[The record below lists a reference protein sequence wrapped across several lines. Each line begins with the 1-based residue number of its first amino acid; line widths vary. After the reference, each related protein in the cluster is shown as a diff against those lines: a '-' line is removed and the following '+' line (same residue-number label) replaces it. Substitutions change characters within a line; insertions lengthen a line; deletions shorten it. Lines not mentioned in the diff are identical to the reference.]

1 MARTKYTGPLQ
12 ISEDLNLQ
20 VKIFART
27 KEEVFPSL
35 KKESKVAEYSSSVEA
50 GKVVLDR
57 QYTEKDDVDQKP
69 IPTDQ

>member
-1 MARTKYTGPLQ
+1 V
-12 ISEDLNLQ
+12 Q

-35 KKESKVAEYSSSVEA
+35 KKESKVTEYSSSVEA